1 MSIPIDYRIIDNRSI
16 KDFSKKTFSNYM
28 LKDVVAIFGKSLMN
42 CRIEESCNWSIELLI
57 SGAFDKFWEKV
68 FSISI
73 KNININNP
81 LLPKYL
87 HKRYSIFNNYL
98 SKYENKLDLRNNQVI
113 EICFVN

>member
-81 LLPKYL
+81 
-87 HKRYSIFNNYL
+87 F
-98 SKYENKLDLRNNQVI
+98 
-113 EICFVN
+113 